1 MRSEWPTTQLG
12 DVCSKIGSGAT
23 PRGGKSV
30 YLDAGEAALIRS
42 QNVLNNDFSWNGLA
56 YITTEH
62 ADQLRNVEVRAGDV
76 LLNITGDSVAR
87 VCSAPEDVLPARVN
101 QHVAIIRPEP
111 SMLNALYLRYVLVSP
126 TYQDLLLTLAATGAT
141 RNALTKGMIETLE
154 VPFPPIAIQNSIA
167 ASLAA
172 IDDKIANNRA
182 LAADL
187 EAMARAIFKS
197 WFVDFDPVKAKM
209 EGRTPSGMDADTAAL
224 FPDALVESEL
234 GLIPEGWEVVPL
246 QSKARLDT
254 TSVKPFEHPATV
266 WSHYSIPAFDD
277 GGYPANDL
285 GAEIKSGK
293 HLINPAAVLVSKL
306 NPSQWRCWRPDPSVV
321 GEHSV
326 CSPEFMQIVGK
337 GVARNWIWGLCH
349 SQPFKDLVNSTTDGT
364 TGSRQRAKPKLVM
377 QQPVVFP
384 ASGVVEAYEEVVK
397 PMLARSDVLIHE
409 IQELV
414 ELRDTLL
421 PRLIS
426 GKLRLPEAEANIAEA
441 TT

>member
-30 YLDAGEAALIRS
+30 YLDAGEVALIRS

-62 ADQLRNVEVRAGDV
+62 ADQLSNVEVRAGDV

-87 VCSAPEDVLPARVN
+87 VCSAPEDALPARVN

-111 SMLNALYLRYVLVSP
+111 SKLNALYLRYVLVSP

-154 VPFPPIAIQNSIA
+154 VPFPSITIQNRIA
-167 ASLAA
+167 ASLAS

-209 EGRTPSGMDADTAAL
+209 EGRAPAGMDADTAAL
-224 FPDALVESEL
+224 FPDELVESEL
-234 GLIPEGWEVVPL
+234 GLIPKGWEVATIADLCEIVGGATPSTKNSQYWDEGRHFWATPKDLSALSAPVLWGTSRQITDEGLAKISSGLLPEGTVLLSSRAPIGYLAITQVPTAINQGFIAMKPL
-246 QSKARLDT
+246 NGASSAFLMLWAKTFMDVIVGNANGSTFQEISKKSFRPIQL
-254 TSVKPFEHPATV
+254 VRPAGDV
-266 WSHYSIPAFDD
+266 
-277 GGYPANDL
+277 L
-285 GAEIKSGK
+285 GAFSS
-293 HLINPAAVLVSKL
+293 LASPLFDAVANLDAES
-306 NPSQWRCWRPDPSVV
+306 
-321 GEHSV
+321 
-326 CSPEFMQIVGK
+326 
-337 GVARNWIWGLCH
+337 
-349 SQPFKDLVNSTTDGT
+349 
-364 TGSRQRAKPKLVM
+364 SR
-377 QQPVVFP
+377 
-384 ASGVVEAYEEVVK
+384 
-397 PMLARSDVLIHE
+397 LAD
-409 IQELV
+409 
-414 ELRDTLL
+414 LRDTLL

-426 GKLRLPEAEANIAEA
+426 GKLYLPEVEEVA
-441 TT
+441 